1 MDIGA
6 DMAQVR
12 KQDAL
17 ARKSGMAI
25 ISRYKWKGF
34 FRILFDLKIA
44 TIRTR
49 QAHATMPLIAARA
62 EN

>member
-6 DMAQVR
+6 DMAHVR

-25 ISRYKWKGF
+25 ISRYRWKGF
-34 FRILFDLKIA
+34 FRVLFDLKIA
-44 TIRTR
+44 KISTR
-49 QAHATMPLIAARA
+49 QASATMPLTAARA